1 MMRSHDLL
9 SCVVSV
15 FLYVCLVI
23 HLRALHSLLGIY
35 TLILTNCFELSLL
48 ELERA
53 SPWERYL
60 SLLRLFEK
68 CHPEV
73 LTPLSV
79 PTKNG
84 YSRERALSNMDSFE
98 ELKCHA
104 NASLI
109 HVLRTDDVCRRLASL
124 AMRPYDPSKW
134 PKIHGYQQQQRKQ
147 HAAPLVNQS
156 R

>member
-1 MMRSHDLL
+1 ML
-9 SCVVSV
+9 VVSGL
-15 FLYVCLVI
+15 FGGLIGRRIYQYHPLQDS
-23 HLRALHSLLGIY
+23 ALADHGDEATWMPLTTHSR
-35 TLILTNCFELSLL
+35 S

-68 CHPEV
+68 RHPEV

-109 HVLRTDDVCRRLASL
+109 HVLRTDDICRRLASL

-134 PKIHGYQQQQRKQ
+134 PPIHGDQQQQRK
-147 HAAPLVNQS
+147 H
-156 R
+156 